1 MCKCLTVL
9 EFDWWEGG
17 TRAYNLLLLPLE
29 TRNCKFLPRAGGPT
43 LGWAPKTQRK
53 GFSGNSR
60 AGLRG
65 AGCLAFVPEAGS
77 SSEGRGE
84 CGAQALSGAHRG
96 PHDSSQFCAA
106 LYSEQEATHARKRAR
121 RAYAQTLDWPQIAEL
136 VEQVTLPPQASVS
149 PSITW
154 D

>member
-1 MCKCLTVL
+1 MGR
-9 EFDWWEGG
+9 EDWSLQF
-17 TRAYNLLLLPLE
+17 ASPSLE
-29 TRNCKFLPRAGGPT
+29 TRNCEFLPRAGGPT
-43 LGWAPKTQRK
+43 LGWAPKTQSK
-53 GFSGNSR
+53 GFRGNSR

-96 PHDSSQFCAA
+96 PPDSFQFCAA
-106 LYSEQEATHARKRAR
+106 VRSEQEAAHDRKRAG
-121 RAYAQTLDWPQIAEL
+121 RACAQTPDWPRIAEL
-136 VEQVTLPPQASVS
+136 VEQATLPPQASVS
-149 PSITW
+149 PPAAW